1 MSYGRGAA
9 GVQGRSPR
17 LIFGVTGLENVDFN
31 NSRSLRGVCI
41 PFPPLPV
48 APILP
53 AGWEIKHAASDHVST
68 KTKSRRVRLPRLDTM
83 H

>member
-41 PFPPLPV
+41 PF
-48 APILP
+48 LP

-68 KTKSRRVRLPRLDTM
+68 KTKSDVFDSRAWTPCIKYSTA
-83 H
+83 